1 MLPAL
6 PDSWAPVLRAA
17 TQQPSYRDLEF
28 FLQREAGTGQPVLPA
43 RADIFRALEL
53 TPYDAVKVVLLGQ
66 DPYPTPGHAHGLCF
80 SVRPGVKPIPASLRN
95 IFRELQADVGFRV
108 PNHGSLEAWA
118 RQGVLLLNA
127 LLTVRA
133 GEAGSHQRRGW
144 EPFTEAV
151 IDAVNAR
158 ASRVVF
164 LLWGAKAQA
173 HRERITAPQH
183 AVLEAAHPSP
193 LARGRFFGCRCFS
206 EANRRLVEGGV
217 PPVDWQIPDL
227 GEARPEQGTLGL

>member
-1 MLPAL
+1 MLPSL

-17 TQQPSYRDLEF
+17 TQQPSYRELEA
-28 FLQREAGTGQPVLPA
+28 FLEQEAASGQAVLPA
-43 RADIFRALEL
+43 REDVFRALEL
-53 TPYDAVKVVLLGQ
+53 TPYEAVKVVLLGQ

-95 IFRELQADVGFRV
+95 IFRELQGDVGFRV
-108 PNHGSLEAWA
+108 PNHGSLESWA
-118 RQGVLLLNA
+118 RQGVLMLNT

-133 GEAGSHQRRGW
+133 GAAGSHQRRGW

-158 ASRVVF
+158 APRVVF
-164 LLWGAKAQA
+164 LLWGTKAQA
-173 HRERITAPQH
+173 HRERITGPHH

-206 EANRRLVEGGV
+206 EANRRLAEAGV
-217 PPVDWQIPDL
+217 APVDWQIPDL
-227 GEARPEQGTLGL
+227 GEPGLKQGALAL